1 MIRKSPYHTNNFGGI
16 NLFKKSKQKLGKML
30 LMAMMVVVVTGVLG
44 ACSGGDSSGGS
55 EGGIVNLSFMFSGQP
70 AEQTAYKNVVKKF
83 EEANPNVK
91 VKVTVT
97 AGDQYDTKL
106 QAAIAGKS
114 VPDVFFY
121 NPGNLKA
128 YVNAG
133 VLKDITD
140 LVENAEGV
148 DLTKIWESGINK
160 YRYDG
165 ETAGQGAIYGVPKDL
180 GPFGFGY
187 NKTMFEEA
195 GIPLPDKDKPY
206 TFEEFVEVSKK
217 LSIDK
222 DGDGKLDQWGTGLN
236 VTWSLQP
243 FVWSN
248 GADWLDETHTK
259 VTVDDPA
266 FIEAF
271 QYFADLQNVHKVTP
285 SVAEGQTLDTYQRFM
300 QGQIAFFPI
309 APWDLAAFKDL
320 KFDYDVIPWPAGSTG
335 ETKAWIGSLGIGV
348 SEKTEH
354 AELAAEL
361 ALYLS
366 ADEEGQQALVDQQVQ
381 LPNNTDVADKWA
393 ADTSIKPANKVEY
406 LEIIKE
412 YGRDLPTNFT
422 YTGKWYD
429 EFFKN
434 IQPVIDGEKT
444 AEEYV
449 KEAQPKMQKLLDK
462 AIKQEEQAKK

>member
-1 MIRKSPYHTNNFGGI
+1 M
-16 NLFKKSKQKLGKML
+16 M
-30 LMAMMVVVVTGVLG
+30 LMAMLVVVITSALS
-44 ACSGGDSSGGS
+44 ACSSGSSGGS
-55 EGGIVNLSFMFSGQP
+55 EDGKVNLTFMFSGQP
-70 AEQTAYKNVVKKF
+70 QEQTAYKNVVKKF
-83 EEANPNVK
+83 EEAHPDVK
-91 VKVTVT
+91 VKTVVT

-128 YVNAG
+128 YVNSG

-140 LVENAEGV
+140 LVENAEGA
-148 DLTKIWESGINK
+148 DITKIWESGVNK

-165 ETAGQGAIYGVPKDL
+165 EVAGQGAIYGLPKDL
-180 GPFGFGY
+180 GPFAFGY

-195 GIPLPDKDKPY
+195 GIPLPDPDKPY
-206 TFEEFVEVSKK
+206 TLEEFLEVNKQLTK
-217 LSIDK
+217 DK

-236 VTWSLQP
+236 VNWSLQP

-259 VTVDDPA
+259 VTIDDPK
-266 FIEAF
+266 FIEAL

-285 SVAEGQTLDTYQRFM
+285 SIAEGQTLDTYQRWM
-300 QGQIAFFPI
+300 QGQIGFFPVG
-309 APWDLAAFKDL
+309 PWDMGAYKDL
-320 KFDYDVIPWPAGSTG
+320 KFEYDLLPWPVGSTG
-335 ETKAWIGSLGIGV
+335 ETQAWIGSLGIGV
-348 SEKTEH
+348 SSKTKH

-381 LPNNTDVADKWA
+381 LPNNTDVAEKWA
-393 ADTSIKPANKVEY
+393 ADTSIKPANKQEF
-406 LEIIKE
+406 LDIIGE
-412 YGRDLPTNFT
+412 HGRDLPTNFT
-422 YTGKWYD
+422 YTGEWYD

-434 IQPVIDGEKT
+434 IQPVIDGKKT

-449 KEAQPKMQKLLDK
+449 KEAQPKMQELLDK